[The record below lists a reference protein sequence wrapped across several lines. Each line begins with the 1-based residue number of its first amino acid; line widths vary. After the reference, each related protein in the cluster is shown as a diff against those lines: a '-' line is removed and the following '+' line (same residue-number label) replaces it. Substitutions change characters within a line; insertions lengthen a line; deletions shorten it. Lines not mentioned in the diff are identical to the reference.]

1 MRPMYIN
8 VNFAVKVNDRNK
20 GSFCEV
26 LGDIYSLDE
35 LVKVD
40 VDSTAIVNEV
50 TPSEF
55 FAKIKKEGEKNG

>member
-1 MRPMYIN
+1 MYIN
-8 VNFAVKVNDRNK
+8 VNFAIKVNDRNK

-40 VDSTAIVNEV
+40 VDSTPIINEID
-50 TPSEF
+50 PSKF
-55 FAKIKKEGEKNG
+55 YTKKEGEKNG